1 MDKSEKTEVL
11 IVDGDEGSREVARSA
26 LELNGFSVRTAAK
39 RAEALRLIT
48 EKEPAIVLTET
59 SLADARP
66 ADYLDAL
73 EMWTPNS
80 VILFY
85 TQETNIHLPDKIFD
99 IIRKSNNSQQ
109 MVSAV
114 MRASEFQKEL
124 TQTNELER
132 LHHAEFANRLNWL
145 LWKRRT
151 DARGMIDYGRRVVSN
166 LRHAMMQGAGV
177 GGMLTQIEIA
187 MMAKPNAQGE
197 RILKPEIADLLKD
210 SIGSVRAWMNSLQR
224 FAGMKSVRYTS
235 EQLTANDVRLVIE
248 ESVSAVEKFR
258 TVGGQQL
265 VIDPIRFEGSIES
278 NREALGLTLREI
290 LTNAFKYSPPRSTVN
305 ITELKGGR
313 SISIAVLNDAL
324 VEKDP
329 MDLSGD
335 AFLPFART
343 GNLYQ
348 DAFVEEELSLG
359 IGLPVV
365 QEAMQQTGGA
375 VFLRRIQSHTES
387 APKSRVL
394 AEILLGVREN
404 RP

>member
-1 MDKSEKTEVL
+1 MDKLEKTEIL
-11 IVDGDEGSREVARSA
+11 IVDWDDVSREAARAA

-39 RAEALRLIT
+39 RAEALRCIT

-59 SLADARP
+59 SVSDAKP

-73 EMWTPNS
+73 EMWAPDS
-80 VILFY
+80 VVLLY
-85 TQETNIHLPDKIFD
+85 TQQTDIHLPDRVFD
-99 IIRKSNNSQQ
+99 VIRKTNNSQQ
-109 MVSAV
+109 IVSAV

-124 TQTNELER
+124 KQTNELER
-132 LHHAEFANRLNWL
+132 LHHTEFANRLNWL

-177 GGMLTQIEIA
+177 GGMLTQIEMA
-187 MMAKPNAQGE
+187 MMAKPNGEGE
-197 RILKPEIADLLKD
+197 RILKPEIAEMLKD

-224 FAGMKSVRYTS
+224 FAQMKSVRYTG
-235 EQLTANDVRLVIE
+235 EELTANDVRSIIE

-258 TVGGQQL
+258 TVGGQQV
-265 VIDPIRFEGSIES
+265 VIDPIRFEGAIQS

-348 DAFVEEELSLG
+348 DAFMEEELTLG
-359 IGLPVV
+359 IGLPVI

-375 VFLRRIQSHTES
+375 VFLRRIKSHAEP